1 MQLLPTVPDEL
12 LRGNEYDSMRIRAY
26 LDALRAPFAKG
37 KYGLLSVGKDVK
49 TIKGEKY
56 GIRTGVLYLAPA
68 DLSGHEVC
76 NSRTK
81 GCTAVCLFTSGHGAY
96 KKVKQARLRKT
107 MVYAH
112 RRKLFMKQ
120 LHTDILNLKV
130 DAASKG
136 MQPAVRLNGTSD
148 INWVQEPVFDMLY
161 EHIFDLHPDVQFYD
175 YTKRIE
181 ILEDALGVDN
191 YHLTFSR
198 AETKKNHIDC
208 EVALDL
214 GYNLTVVFGKKLPPI
229 YMDYPVVD
237 GDRHDVRFWD
247 TFSADD
253 GPVVIGLKAKGKAR
267 LDKESGFVIWE
278 Y

>member
-26 LDALRAPFAKG
+26 LDTLRTPFAKG

-56 GIRTGVLYLAPA
+56 GIRTGVLYFAPA
-68 DLSGHEVC
+68 NLSGHEVC

-96 KKVKQARLRKT
+96 KNVKQARLRKT
-107 MVYAH
+107 MVYVH
-112 RRKLFMKQ
+112 RRGLFMKQ
-120 LHTDILNLKV
+120 LNTDVLNLKV

-148 INWVQEPVFDMLY
+148 INWTREPVLGS
-161 EHIFDLHPDVQFYD
+161 ENIFALQPDVMFYD

-181 ILEDALGVDN
+181 ILEDALGIDN

-198 AETKKNHIDC
+198 AETEKNHTDC

-214 GYNLTVVFGKKLPPI
+214 GYNLTVVCGKKLPSI
-229 YMDYPVVD
+229 YMGYPVMD

>member
-1 MQLLPTVPDEL
+1 MQLLPLVPDEL
-12 LRGNEYDSMRIRAY
+12 TRGDEYYDNLRIRAY
-26 LDALRAPFAKG
+26 LDTLRMPFMSG
-37 KYGLLSVGKDVK
+37 KYGLLSVGKDPK

-56 GIRTGVLYLAPA
+56 GVRTGVLYLAPA

-81 GCTAVCLFTSGHGAY
+81 GCSAVCLFTSGHGAY
-96 KKVKQARLRKT
+96 ANVKLARIRKT
-107 MVYAH
+107 MIYIYQ
-112 RRKLFMKQ
+112 RELFMTH
-120 LHTDILNLKV
+120 LDDDIVKLKD
-130 DAASKG
+130 DAAKKG
-136 MQPAVRLNGTSD
+136 MAPAVRLNGTSD
-148 INWVQEPVFDMLY
+148 INWTKEPVLGKS
-161 EHIFDLHPDVQFYD
+161 HIFDLHPDTSFYD
-175 YTKRIE
+175 YTKRID
-181 ILEDALGVDN
+181 ILEDALGIDN
-191 YHLTFSR
+191 YHITFSR

-253 GPVVIGLKAKGKAR
+253 GPVIIGLKAKGSAR
-267 LDKESGFVIWE
+267 LDKKSGFVIWD